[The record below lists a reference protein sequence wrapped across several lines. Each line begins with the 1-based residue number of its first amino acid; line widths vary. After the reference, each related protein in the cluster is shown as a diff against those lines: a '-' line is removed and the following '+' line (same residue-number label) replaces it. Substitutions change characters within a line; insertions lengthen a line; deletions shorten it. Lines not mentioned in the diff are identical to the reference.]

1 MSGIFPFI
9 NGDNGDD
16 GLLEASSNNLPV
28 YKECAWDF
36 VKDEA
41 VFVDGS
47 PKIVYKNEAIKIWIY
62 KAIKTNRYQYEIY
75 SWDYGSEIESLIGKG
90 FEIGFIKSETQR
102 YIEEAL
108 LINPYITKI
117 NKIDVKFNKD
127 VLTAYVDLETIY
139 GKLDI
144 YV

>member
-9 NGDNGDD
+9 NGDD

-41 VFVDGS
+41 IFVDGS
-47 PKIVYKNEAIKIWIY
+47 PKIVCKNEAIKVWIY
-62 KAIKTNRYQYEIY
+62 KAIKTNRYQHEIY
-75 SWDYGSEIESLIGKG
+75 SWDYGCEIESLIGKG
-90 FEIGFIKSETQR
+90 FEFGFIKSETKR
-102 YIEEAL
+102 YVEEAL

-117 NKIDVKFNKD
+117 NKIDVEFNKD

>member
-9 NGDNGDD
+9 NGDD

-41 VFVDGS
+41 IFVDGS
-47 PKIVYKNEAIKIWIY
+47 PKIVYKNEAIKVWIY
-62 KAIKTNRYQYEIY
+62 KAIKTNRYQHEIY
-75 SWDYGSEIESLIGKG
+75 SWDYGCEIESLIGEG
-90 FEIGFIKSETQR
+90 FEFGFIKSETKR

-117 NKIDVKFNKD
+117 NKIDVEFSKD
-127 VLTAYVDLETIY
+127 VLTAYVDLETVY
-139 GKLDI
+139 GRLDM

>member
-9 NGDNGDD
+9 NGDD
-16 GLLEASSNNLPV
+16 GLLEASNNNLPV

-36 VKDEA
+36 ESDKA
-41 VFVDGS
+41 IFVDGS
-47 PKIVYKNEAIKIWIY
+47 PKIVYKNEAIKVWIY
-62 KAIKTNRYQYEIY
+62 KAIKTNRYQHEIY
-75 SWDYGSEIESLIGKG
+75 TWDYGCEIESLIGKG
-90 FEIGFIKSETQR
+90 FEFGFIKSETKR

-117 NKIDVKFNKD
+117 NKIDIEFSKD
-127 VLTAYVDLETIY
+127 VLTAYVDLETVY
-139 GKLDI
+139 GRLDI

>member
-9 NGDNGDD
+9 NGDD
-16 GLLEASSNNLPV
+16 GIPDNNYADLPV

-36 VKDEA
+36 VNDKA
-41 VFVDGS
+41 IFVDGS
-47 PKIVYKNEAIKIWIY
+47 PKIVYKNEAIKVWIY
-62 KAIKTNRYQYEIY
+62 KAIKTNRYQHEIY

-90 FEIGFIKSETQR
+90 FEVGFIKSETQR

-108 LINPYITKI
+108 LVNPYITKI
-117 NKIDVKFNKD
+117 NKIDVEFNKD
-127 VLTAYVDLETIY
+127 VLTAYVDLETVY
-139 GKLDI
+139 GRLDM

>member
-9 NGDNGDD
+9 NGDD
-16 GLLEASSNNLPV
+16 GILDNNYADLPV

-36 VKDEA
+36 ENDKA
-41 VFVDGS
+41 IFVDGS
-47 PKIVYKNEAIKIWIY
+47 PKIIYKNEAIKVWIY

-90 FEIGFIKSETQR
+90 FEIGFVKSETQR

-117 NKIDVKFNKD
+117 NKIDVEFNKD
-127 VLTAYVDLETIY
+127 VLTAYVDLETVY
-139 GKLDI
+139 GRLDM

>member
-9 NGDNGDD
+9 NGDD
-16 GLLEASSNNLPV
+16 GIPDNNYIDLPV

-36 VKDEA
+36 ENDKA
-41 VFVDGS
+41 IFVDGS
-47 PKIVYKNEAIKIWIY
+47 PKIVYKNEAIKVWIY
-62 KAIKTNRYQYEIY
+62 KAIKTNRYQHEIY

-117 NKIDVKFNKD
+117 NKIDVEFNKD
-127 VLTAYVDLETIY
+127 VLTAYVDLETVY
-139 GKLDI
+139 GRLDM

>member
-9 NGDNGDD
+9 NGDD
-16 GLLEASSNNLPV
+16 GLLEASNNNLPV
-28 YKECAWDF
+28 YNECAWDF

-41 VFVDGS
+41 IFVDGS
-47 PKIVYKNEAIKIWIY
+47 PKIVYKNEAIKVWIY
-62 KAIKTNRYQYEIY
+62 KAIKTNRYQHEIY
-75 SWDYGSEIESLIGKG
+75 SWDYGCEIESLIGKG
-90 FEIGFIKSETQR
+90 FEFGFIKSETKR

-117 NKIDVKFNKD
+117 NKIDVEFNKD

-139 GKLDI
+139 GRLDV